1 MSAMLDVASSSD
13 IEQSHYNNERID
25 ISLNDEQKYSLDPLD
40 HDKAVQD
47 SLQSNEESLIESVV
61 QGKMNYLTGVQG
73 SSTQLECDAMN
84 QVASGAPEIL
94 YWMKDRQ
101 VLRLGSRVHQM
112 RNGTLLVQ
120 NVTSRDTGI
129 YACVAK
135 RGRER
140 RTTRTQL
147 SVVTLGGNTPPTNSY
162 IRTGS
167 NSDLSR
173 YSYDVAESTSSSN
186 GLVITALEE
195 VSDKVDKAIDATV
208 KKMKSNNASK
218 ANVMKAIKYPLKESD
233 RYL

>member
-1 MSAMLDVASSSD
+1 MSAILDVASNSD
-13 IEQSHYNNERID
+13 IEQSHYNNERLD
-25 ISLNDEQKYSLDPLD
+25 ISLNDLQKYNLDPLD

-47 SLQSNEESLIESVV
+47 SLLSNEESLIESVV

-84 QVASGAPEIL
+84 QVASGSPEIL

-101 VLRLGSRVHQM
+101 VLRLGPRVHQM

-147 SVVTLGGNTPPTNSY
+147 SIVTLGSNTPPTNSH

-167 NSDLSR
+167 SSNLSR
-173 YSYDVAESTSSSN
+173 YSYDVAESTMSSN
-186 GLVITALEE
+186 DLVITTLEE
-195 VSDKVDKAIDATV
+195 VTDKVDRAIDATV

-218 ANVMKAIKYPLKESD
+218 ADVMKAIKYPLKESD

>member
-1 MSAMLDVASSSD
+1 MLDVASSSD
-13 IEQSHYNNERID
+13 IQQSHYNSKRID
-25 ISLNDEQKYSLDPLD
+25 ISLNDEQKYSLDALD

-61 QGKMNYLTGVQG
+61 QGNMNYLTGVQG

-112 RNGTLLVQ
+112 RNGTLLVH

-147 SVVTLGGNTPPTNSY
+147 SIVTLESNAPPLNSHN
-162 IRTGS
+162 RAES
-167 NSDLSR
+167 NSNLSR
-173 YSYDVAESTSSSN
+173 YSYEVEGSTSSSHD
-186 GLVITALEE
+186 LAMAALQE
-195 VSDKVDKAIDATV
+195 VSRKVDEAIDATV
-208 KKMKSNNASK
+208 EKIKSNNASK
-218 ANVMKAIKYPLKESD
+218 ADVMRAIKYPIKESD
-233 RYL
+233 R